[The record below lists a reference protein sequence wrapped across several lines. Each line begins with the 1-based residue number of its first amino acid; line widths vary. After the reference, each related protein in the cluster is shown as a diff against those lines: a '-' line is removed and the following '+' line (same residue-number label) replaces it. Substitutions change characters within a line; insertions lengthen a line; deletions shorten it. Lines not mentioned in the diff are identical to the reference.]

1 MGGRVLQI
9 LMHCL
14 PTKENKLRYKHAYQ
28 LTKIINENPELYH
41 IEITDEEREIFRK
54 AIENDEKRRR
64 ETPPNDPSE
73 RREKFYYRLEK
84 WLQRNWDKGLQDN
97 LSTEE
102 KIAILKDNG
111 YDTIESHI

>member
-9 LMHCL
+9 LIQCL
-14 PTKENKLRYKHAYQ
+14 PTKENKLQYKRCYQ

-41 IEITDEEREIFRK
+41 IEITDAEREMFRR
-54 AIENDEKRRR
+54 AIEKDEKRIR
-64 ETPPNDPSE
+64 ETPPNDPSI
-73 RREKFYYRLEK
+73 RRDKFYYRLEK
-84 WLQRNWDKGLQDN
+84 WLQRNWDKGLEDN

-111 YDTIESHI
+111 YDTI